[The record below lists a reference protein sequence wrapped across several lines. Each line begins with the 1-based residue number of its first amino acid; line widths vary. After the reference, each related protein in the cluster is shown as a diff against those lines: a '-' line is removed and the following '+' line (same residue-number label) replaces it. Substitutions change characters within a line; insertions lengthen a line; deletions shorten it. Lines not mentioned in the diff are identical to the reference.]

1 MSKVRDIENSVDGS
15 KILLIFGNTVSLV
28 SILIL
33 FMQNLRSNDSEI
45 WDRYLYLI
53 SIFCGLYVVSKAL
66 FSKTYNFKYYPFI
79 AFFILLIGVVG
90 IERHSTKTTRGVDI
104 SKEFWLGFGSS
115 ILILTLIITP
125 AIYTIYSWQQLNRK
139 IQIILNLIAF
149 LVLVCLVPALL
160 QGGNS
165 IIDRGS
171 SEYNINENLA
181 IAAGHFPYVDFIPQ
195 YGTLYA
201 WLIAPLKGYLDVDS
215 LVTVSLYMMSIGAL
229 VAIAIGVWISYKA
242 MNSRSLGLAI
252 LLVVPLTSI
261 AQFPNRSVY
270 SGTIYALLSQ
280 LPVRIL
286 PGMLLGLFLFKTII
300 KNQSEISASKIVL
313 SFFAGLT
320 IWINQDFA
328 ILSGL
333 ITIFFLIFYMKK
345 FLNSLFI
352 LASFSFGVIIYPII
366 LLFFGKQIQP
376 GYIGFFATQYNSGFM
391 AEPIITPGPI
401 LIILPLLISLV
412 SVSVYVLV
420 KDRYFKAFIDQPTKL
435 AILVTAYFS
444 IWSLVGFLYYL
455 NRSYASGQM
464 QILFLPISV
473 ASASFFGYIFGRN
486 LSIPWTVK
494 SFFTSSNWTTAK
506 LKRNIYYLLCA
517 MMMSL
522 PLSSI
527 IAFPNPQIEFDRLTN
542 ASSDHRWP
550 KPNLTDSI
558 KDAKFG
564 LSLAK
569 EENLKIAFYGA
580 SSNYMKLATG
590 IDSVNIY
597 NSPWDM
603 PVTSRTVQVGCE
615 RILSSMPD
623 LIVLGDEAPAL
634 FRFSNNTLCD
644 KFAITNVAGLRENR
658 LAVKVD

>member
-1 MSKVRDIENSVDGS
+1 MSKVREIENSVDGS

-125 AIYTIYSWQQLNRK
+125 VIYTIYSWQQLNRK

-201 WLIAPLKGYLDVDS
+201 WLIVPLKGYLNVDS

-229 VAIAIGVWISYKA
+229 VAIAIGVWVSYKA

-261 AQFPNRSVY
+261 AQFPNRKVY
-270 SGTIYALLSQ
+270 SGTIFALPSQ

-286 PGMLLGLFLFKTII
+286 PGMLLGLFLFKIII
-300 KNQSEISASKIVL
+300 KNQSEISLNKIVL
-313 SFFAGLT
+313 SFLP
-320 IWINQDFA
+320 
-328 ILSGL
+328 
-333 ITIFFLIFYMKK
+333 
-345 FLNSLFI
+345 
-352 LASFSFGVIIYPII
+352 AS
-366 LLFFGKQIQP
+366 
-376 GYIGFFATQYNSGFM
+376 QYG
-391 AEPIITPGPI
+391 
-401 LIILPLLISLV
+401 
-412 SVSVYVLV
+412 
-420 KDRYFKAFIDQPTKL
+420 
-435 AILVTAYFS
+435 
-444 IWSLVGFLYYL
+444 
-455 NRSYASGQM
+455 
-464 QILFLPISV
+464 
-473 ASASFFGYIFGRN
+473 
-486 LSIPWTVK
+486 
-494 SFFTSSNWTTAK
+494 
-506 LKRNIYYLLCA
+506 
-517 MMMSL
+517 
-522 PLSSI
+522 
-527 IAFPNPQIEFDRLTN
+527 
-542 ASSDHRWP
+542 
-550 KPNLTDSI
+550 
-558 KDAKFG
+558 
-564 LSLAK
+564 
-569 EENLKIAFYGA
+569 
-580 SSNYMKLATG
+580 
-590 IDSVNIY
+590 
-597 NSPWDM
+597 
-603 PVTSRTVQVGCE
+603 
-615 RILSSMPD
+615 
-623 LIVLGDEAPAL
+623 
-634 FRFSNNTLCD
+634 
-644 KFAITNVAGLRENR
+644 
-658 LAVKVD
+658 